1 MGFLYYVLCGKGQGA
16 PENNKQKEKDMSIFG
31 PKIKIAEPAELGY
44 SAWYKNFI
52 KSYDKLRVLKIKTKD
67 DSFDLYHLLFIP
79 WADVKSDNP
88 KYIKYYLK
96 QSAKALLQL
105 IETATAYDHNGK
117 DVLIDMDVMQNV
129 VEPLAWAQLNP
140 DTQLARQIFL
150 VAKHLPYD
158 APFDTDFFYR
168 LSDEVVKLGYARL
181 YSRAFYNDN
190 IKNDLRKLVFNPKC
204 MDFGAIGELFD
215 IHKFK
220 LSKEEFEILW
230 PKYKLY
236 LIDMIQQDSGN
247 NVKVDEN
254 GVKHVPFSPR
264 VMGLLCGYIKHFVPG
279 FDKEVHD
286 GKYTVCE
293 SDNIYN
299 NWTSYYISMQFIDK
313 FDAAICEMKAAKEK
327 DAVKK
332 LQLEKDGL
340 DKQFAN
346 EIQAIKDFVADRKVK
361 IQNIKSKKQ
370 EIEGKLKAIE
380 EENKRQETER
390 AQAESQKKQA
400 EFEAMAAKLGVNPA
414 DLLALQQKS
423 QQQR

>member
-1 MGFLYYVLCGKGQGA
+1 MYYILCGRGQGA

-31 PKIKIAEPAELGY
+31 PKSKIAEPAELGY

-52 KSYDKLRVLKIKTKD
+52 KFYDKLRALQIKTKD
-67 DSFDLYHLLFIP
+67 DSFDLYNLLFIP

-129 VEPLAWAQLNP
+129 VEPLGWAQLNP
-140 DTQLARQIFL
+140 DTQLAGQIFW

-158 APFDTDFFYR
+158 APFDIKFFNA
-168 LSDEVVKLGYARL
+168 LSDEEVKLGYVRR
-181 YSRAFYNDN
+181 YNSAFYNNAD
-190 IKNDLRKLVFNPKC
+190 IRNDLRKLVFNPKC

-215 IHKFK
+215 AHKFK

-230 PKYKLY
+230 PKYKSY
-236 LIDMIQQDSGN
+236 LIDMIQQYSENDIE
-247 NVKVDEN
+247 VDEN

-293 SDNIYN
+293 SDNHYDSWWMSN
-299 NWTSYYISMQFIDK
+299 YISMQFIDK
-313 FDAAICEMKAAKEK
+313 FDAAICEMKAAQEK

-340 DKQFAN
+340 DKQFDA
-346 EIQAIKDFVADRKVK
+346 EIQAIKDFVAERKVK

-380 EENKRQETER
+380 EENKRQEAER
-390 AQAESQKKQA
+390 AKAELQKEQD

-423 QQQR
+423 QQR